1 MIKAKVFWDKK
12 RLVGFDIQGHADYAP
27 HGEDIVCSA
36 VSILAIT
43 TVNSLLEQVGQ
54 VLVKSDDGLVSVKLP
69 DDLNEE
75 QRLKAQVILKTL
87 LIGLNGVS
95 LEYPQYV
102 TLENSL
108 N

>member
-1 MIKAKVFWDKK
+1 MIKAQVFWDGK
-12 RLVGFDIQGHADYAP
+12 RLIGFDIKGHAEYAP

-36 VSILAIT
+36 VSILAIS

-54 VLVKSDDGLVSVKLP
+54 VLVKSDDGLVSVRLP
-69 DDLNEE
+69 DDFNDE
-75 QRLKAQVILKTL
+75 QKLKAQVILKTL

-95 LEYPQYV
+95 MEYPEYV
-102 TLENSL
+102 TLENIL

>member
-102 TLENSL
+102 MLENSL

>member
-1 MIKAKVFWDKK
+1 MIRAKVFWDGK
-12 RLVGFDIQGHADYAP
+12 RLIGFDIKGHAEYAP

-36 VSILAIT
+36 VSMLAIT

-54 VLVKSDDGLVSVKLP
+54 VLVKSDDGLVSVRLP
-69 DDLNEE
+69 DDFNEE
-75 QRLKAQVILKTL
+75 QKLKAQVILKTL

-95 LEYPQYV
+95 MEYPKYV
-102 TLENSL
+102 ALENIL